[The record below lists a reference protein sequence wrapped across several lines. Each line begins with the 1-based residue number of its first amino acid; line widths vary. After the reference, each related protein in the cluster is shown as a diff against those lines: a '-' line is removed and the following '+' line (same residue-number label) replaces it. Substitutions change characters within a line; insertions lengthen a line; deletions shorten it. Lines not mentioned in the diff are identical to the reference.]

1 MRRLPEQHWSY
12 PLIATLAAVVMLARV
27 VLVTNVYNNTIDEPY
42 HIGSAV
48 VLWEAKQLTVGAQH
62 PPLARWVIGAPLFAQ
77 GVRYPEARDE
87 YVVVEYPG
95 FDIGRQ
101 LLFSGKLPYW
111 RMLLA
116 ARHSLLVFSVASLF
130 FVYQLGKYLGNSLIA
145 MLAMVFFSVDPTLLA
160 HSALV
165 GTDVAGCA
173 GFLCGFYYGLRFCA
187 KPRAVRALV
196 FGVALGL
203 AISCKLSSVLLIPV
217 LVIVALLRRVRSKRP
232 LPSIGSLFIVCVVA
246 FMVLWGTYGFAINP
260 MRQQAIFTDQRAWT
274 IVPEIIREQPIP
286 MPSFFLGQLLLASRA
301 TAQVTPGYLNG
312 QISANGW
319 LLYFPEALAVKEPIG
334 MLLALIFAVVAAIV
348 VRQWRFRAWL
358 LFIPVCVVLAVSM
371 RSRYQLGVRH
381 LLPILPLIYL
391 FAVMTLTRAKWTGV
405 LFATMFLAAIE
416 TAAVHPDYL
425 AFFNFACGGPSH
437 GDRCLIDSNLDWGQ
451 DIYRLSNWLKSD
463 EAKGRE
469 YTIRCAYATGPMLQ
483 EFGLDSSALKAKPH
497 GLFAI
502 SKNVLHRF
510 EGAEKMQGQDAV
522 DLGEDYSWVTR
533 YPLVKRIGYSI
544 DVYDLD
550 AKDSAAK

>member
-1 MRRLPEQHWSY
+1 MRRLPEAHWSY
-12 PLIATLAAVVMLARV
+12 PLIAALAAVVMLVRV

-48 VLWEAKQLTVGAQH
+48 VLWEAKQLVVGAQH

-116 ARHSLLVFSVASLF
+116 ARHSLLVFSLASLF
-130 FVYQLGKYLGNSLIA
+130 FVYRLGKYLGNSLIA
-145 MLAMVFFSVDPTLLA
+145 MLATVFFSLDPTLLA

-173 GFLCGFYYGLRFCA
+173 GFLWGFYYGLKFCA
-187 KPRAVRALV
+187 KPQAIRAMVC
-196 FGVALGL
+196 GIALGL
-203 AISCKLSSVLLIPV
+203 AISCKLSSVLLIPA
-217 LVIVALLRRVRSKRP
+217 LIIVALFRRVRSKRP
-232 LPSIGSLFIVCVVA
+232 LPSFGALFIVCVVA
-246 FMVLWGTYGFAINP
+246 FMVLWGTYGLAINP

-286 MPSFFLGQLLLASRA
+286 MPSLFLGQLLLAARA
-301 TAQVTPGYLNG
+301 AGHSQPGYLNG
-312 QISANGW
+312 QISTDGW
-319 LLYFPEALAVKEPIG
+319 LLYFPEAIAVKEPVG
-334 MLLALIFAVVAAIV
+334 MLLAVVVAIAAAVVV
-348 VRQWRFRAWL
+348 KQWRFRAWI
-358 LFIPVCVVLAVSM
+358 LFIPILVVLAVSM

-381 LLPILPLIYL
+381 MLPILPLMYL
-391 FAVMTLTRAKWTGV
+391 FAVIQLTRARWTLPLLGMMLLAGV
-405 LFATMFLAAIE
+405 E

-437 GDRCLIDSNLDWGQ
+437 GDRYLIDSNLDWGQ

-463 EAKGRE
+463 EAKGRD
-469 YTIRCAYATGPMLQ
+469 YSIRCAYATGPMLQ
-483 EFGLDSSALKAKPH
+483 EFGLDPAALQAKPH

-502 SKNVLHRF
+502 SKNVFVRF
-510 EGAEKMQGQDAV
+510 DGAQKMQGQDAV
-522 DLGEDYSWVTR
+522 ELGEDYSWVTR

-550 AKDSAAK
+550 AKDTSAK